1 MILLALLLASIG
13 SADLVRP
20 QDAAATRGIL
30 ARSIGIGLAVL
41 VLGVWGTGLPWWWV
55 VIGVALLAAWIA
67 FTPVS
72 GLVAHTFPWPIV
84 GLALAVL
91 AILVAG
97 AHAPEAHGWLTR
109 WYDSLD
115 YRALRHVAFDRFAVT
130 VAYLIFLVDS
140 ANIIVRMV
148 LTGTDA
154 KVLASER
161 SLRGGRVLGPLER
174 IFLFAMG
181 LSGQFAAMTA
191 VIAAKGI
198 LRFPEIS
205 RDTAGTK
212 AEYVLVGSFVSWALA
227 LVLIPL
233 L

>member
-13 SADLVRP
+13 CADLVRP
-20 QDAAATRGIL
+20 QDAAARGIDVL
-30 ARSIGIGLAVL
+30 RAGAVGAAVV
-41 VLGVWGTGLPWWWV
+41 VLGVWGAGLSWWWIPV
-55 VIGVALLAAWIA
+55 GLAVLLAWIVT
-67 FTPVS
+67 TPVS
-72 GLVAHTFPWPIV
+72 GRLAHTHPWPII
-84 GLALAVL
+84 GLGVATV
-91 AILVAG
+91 AILASGNHVAWDG
-97 AHAPEAHGWLTR
+97 GWLTR

-115 YRALRHVAFDRFAVT
+115 YHALRDVPFDRFAVT
-130 VAYLIFLVDS
+130 VAYLVFLVDS

-227 LVLIPL
+227 LAL
-233 L
+233 LPIL